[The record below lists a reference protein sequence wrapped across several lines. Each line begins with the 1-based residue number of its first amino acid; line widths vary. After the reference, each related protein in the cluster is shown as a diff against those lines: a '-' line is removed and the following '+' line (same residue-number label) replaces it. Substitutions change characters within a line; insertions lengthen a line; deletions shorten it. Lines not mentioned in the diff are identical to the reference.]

1 MLCAWLVAGYRARS
15 DSTSCSCLLGG
26 RLSSA
31 ARGATLVC
39 AWVAGYRPAEE
50 ERNYMEIVSR
60 QNSKKVDKV
69 IAKYLERELSQPPPL
84 QRLARTCIRHCLRT
98 CIAHKAAS
106 LQLPLIIFKDLN
118 LDGVVP

>member
-1 MLCAWLVAGYRARS
+1 MNQSLLKFSTGNNSVDPEYLHFRDRNSSRSEFAVPYRA
-15 DSTSCSCLLGG
+15 
-26 RLSSA
+26 
-31 ARGATLVC
+31 
-39 AWVAGYRPAEE
+39 
-50 ERNYMEIVSR
+50 
-60 QNSKKVDKV
+60 QVDKV
-69 IAKYLERELSQPPPL
+69 LAKYLERELSQPPPL